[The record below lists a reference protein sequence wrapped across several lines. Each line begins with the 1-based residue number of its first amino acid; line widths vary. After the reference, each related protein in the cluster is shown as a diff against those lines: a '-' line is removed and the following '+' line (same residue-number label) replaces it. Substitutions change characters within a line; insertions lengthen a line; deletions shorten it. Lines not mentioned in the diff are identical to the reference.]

1 MILWLMNMGFAGGK
15 VIVPD
20 LTDPDEIF
28 QTRRIIGRTL
38 GPKSDIK
45 SITISS
51 GNR

>member
-1 MILWLMNMGFAGGK
+1 MILWLINIDFAGGK

-45 SITISS
+45 AIKVSS